1 MGRALRTDIGGYVY
15 HVLNRANAR
24 STIFKTKAD
33 YELFENV
40 LEEAKEIVGMRVLA
54 YCVMLN
60 HWHLVL
66 YPQKDGD
73 LSKFLNWL
81 TLTHTPFFFFHINT
95 PA

>member
-40 LEEAKEIVGMRVLA
+40 LEGNGVSHRFQSAHVKKPKTSGGRKRA
-54 YCVMLN
+54 D
-60 HWHLVL
+60 W
-66 YPQKDGD
+66 
-73 LSKFLNWL
+73 S
-81 TLTHTPFFFFHINT
+81 
-95 PA
+95 